1 MIVDGPVVAGVDGS
15 PSSLVAVERAAEE
28 ARLHGVELRVI
39 NAFTWP
45 PPLPLAAESLAYQPV
60 ESALREVA
68 DHLLA
73 EAVARVRETVPD
85 TRVSSQVIDG
95 DPLTVLVG
103 ASHWAALVVLGS
115 RGLSTFSGLLLGSVA
130 GRVAARAAC
139 PVLVVRGDPGP
150 GGEVAVGVDG
160 SPAGLSALAVA
171 FSEASARGAPL
182 AAVHAWTEWNVP
194 PSPPED
200 PGKPHAMAAGELRQ
214 KEEVLMAESLAGW
227 SAEYP
232 DVAVERRTVRGRPRQ
247 ALLDAGE
254 HAQLLVVG
262 TRGHGGFRGLLLGSV
277 SQAVLHHAPCSVLV
291 VPHTE

>member
-182 AAVHAWTEWNVP
+182 VAVHAWSEWNVP

-200 PGKPHAMAAGELRQ
+200 PGKPYAMAAGELRQ